1 MDFSSL
7 GETNF
12 IKMFRKNVVSLF
24 LFVLLAAFLLAFTY
38 IVRNAD
44 SPQKTAQQLGNLISE
59 RNDVIRRVSD
69 SLSKEVLFLKPSSNL
84 FESRVS
90 DLIQQLDEYVNV
102 AIYDKN
108 ELRFWSGHQYFPN
121 FSSFSQLQDGV
132 FSDPASQSIYLI
144 SDTAYNTIRI
154 IVFDLVYERHFIE
167 NQLIAN
173 GFSSKYKKFAGNF
186 TAEMN
191 TSAGVG
197 VYDKENKLLFKIT
210 KSDLSRA
217 NSNRATT
224 AGLLFILLALI
235 SLLYFFGARVLD
247 GLKTRHKT
255 LAFFV
260 LALVLPVFVIKS
272 RLFESLFGVI
282 NFDSSLIFQNLALP
296 SLLVF
301 AHGFLSFSIFIITNK
316 KFSDKSE
323 KPWYSIFTVFFVTI
337 LSVIQFLVVNEIF
350 LALGAS
356 FTLSKILS
364 INTLDIVFIVSVAL
378 FSCANILLMLFW
390 GNALNLTFF
399 SKRYRLLL
407 ILAIVLIF
415 SLIILILN
423 FSFALL
429 VFISTTILFLFIT
442 AGLSKSTKHTWFLS
456 VIGLIIIFSIQ
467 LTYAA
472 YQSTIKFSLQ
482 NQQLSAQQL
491 SLEND
496 PLFEYLWRQTSQAL
510 MEDQHI
516 SDFLLNSKQGDTLN
530 ESDLS
535 TYLKNRI
542 LPDYFKKYDIE
553 ITTCYSDSYLLM
565 GNQSQK
571 THCNTY
577 FQELLKAG
585 GTATEQDGLFL
596 MKNNLQGIY
605 YLANVPYLTVS
616 EGDSLFANLYFEF
629 FLKFIPEGLGFPE
642 LLIDEQNGFTN
653 DFALYSIATYIDGEL
668 VYKTGTYL
676 YPTKYSAF
684 NPGASATFSAGKY
697 RHVVHSPNRNKQI
710 VVSQPGLSNSE
721 VIAPFSI
728 FLILMAI
735 PLFIVLFLHSDHRLL
750 FHQVKTFRFRLQALI
765 VSSLLGS
772 LIIIG
777 FATIYYLS
785 NVYKE
790 KNEDFLFERTQS
802 ILIEL
807 EHKLKDEDINK
818 PELKDYLHQLLL
830 KFSLV
835 FFSDINLY
843 NIDGK
848 LIATSRYN
856 VFDEH
861 LLSEQMNPVAY
872 KKLAADEVLYFI
884 QTEKI
889 GSAAYLSSYVP
900 FRNNMGEVMA
910 FINLPYFARETK
922 MRTEVTSL
930 IITYLNLF
938 LLLASVAVFF
948 VLILSRRL
956 LKPLQLIQDK
966 MKSLRIGKA
975 NEKIIWNSKDE
986 LGQLVEEYNN
996 LIDELAVSAERLA
1009 QSERES
1015 AWREMARQVAHEI
1028 KNPLTPMRLSV
1039 QYLLRAWNDKDEN
1052 IDSKIKSI
1060 SQTLLNQIDTLSS
1073 IASAFSDFARM
1084 PSNVSDEVDISA
1096 LIHDLVVLFES
1107 NSSIQFSVNVPAE
1120 RLFVNAD
1127 KSALNRI
1134 FTNLIKNSIQ
1144 AIGEKT
1150 GGKIEID
1157 LSSKENHLVI
1167 VLSDNGKG
1175 MLPEESEHVFSPY
1188 FTTKTSGMGIGLA
1201 MTKNLINGAG
1211 GEIWFETAAGVG
1223 TKFFIRLPLHTA

>member
-1 MDFSSL
+1 M
-7 GETNF
+7 
-12 IKMFRKNVVSLF
+12 
-24 LFVLLAAFLLAFTY
+24 
-38 IVRNAD
+38 
-44 SPQKTAQQLGNLISE
+44 
-59 RNDVIRRVSD
+59 
-69 SLSKEVLFLKPSSNL
+69 
-84 FESRVS
+84 
-90 DLIQQLDEYVNV
+90 
-102 AIYDKN
+102 
-108 ELRFWSGHQYFPN
+108 
-121 FSSFSQLQDGV
+121 
-132 FSDPASQSIYLI
+132 
-144 SDTAYNTIRI
+144 
-154 IVFDLVYERHFIE
+154 
-167 NQLIAN
+167 
-173 GFSSKYKKFAGNF
+173 
-186 TAEMN
+186 
-191 TSAGVG
+191 
-197 VYDKENKLLFKIT
+197 
-210 KSDLSRA
+210 
-217 NSNRATT
+217 
-224 AGLLFILLALI
+224 
-235 SLLYFFGARVLD
+235 
-247 GLKTRHKT
+247 
-255 LAFFV
+255 
-260 LALVLPVFVIKS
+260 
-272 RLFESLFGVI
+272 
-282 NFDSSLIFQNLALP
+282 
-296 SLLVF
+296 
-301 AHGFLSFSIFIITNK
+301 
-316 KFSDKSE
+316 
-323 KPWYSIFTVFFVTI
+323 
-337 LSVIQFLVVNEIF
+337 
-350 LALGAS
+350 
-356 FTLSKILS
+356 
-364 INTLDIVFIVSVAL
+364 
-378 FSCANILLMLFW
+378 
-390 GNALNLTFF
+390 
-399 SKRYRLLL
+399 
-407 ILAIVLIF
+407 
-415 SLIILILN
+415 
-423 FSFALL
+423 
-429 VFISTTILFLFIT
+429 
-442 AGLSKSTKHTWFLS
+442 
-456 VIGLIIIFSIQ
+456 Q

-472 YQSTIKFSLQ
+472 YQSTIKTSLQ

-491 SLEND
+491 SIEND
-496 PLFEYLWRQTSQAL
+496 PLFEYLWRQTSLAL
-510 MEDQHI
+510 NNDKQI
-516 SDFLLNSKQGDTLN
+516 SDILLNSKQNDSIGED
-530 ESDLS
+530 DLS
-535 TYLKNRI
+535 TYIKNQV

-571 THCNTY
+571 IHCNTY
-577 FQELLKAG
+577 FQELLKSG
-585 GTATEQDGLFL
+585 GTATESDGLFL

-605 YLANVPYLTVS
+605 YLAKVPYLAIS
-616 EGDSLFANLYFEF
+616 EGDSIFTNLYFEF

-653 DFALYSIATYIDGEL
+653 DFALYSIATYIDNEL

-676 YPTKYSAF
+676 YPTKYNTF
-684 NPGASATFSAGKY
+684 NPGASATFNAGKY
-697 RHVVHSPNRNKQI
+697 RHVVHCPNGNKQI
-710 VVSQPGLSNSE
+710 VVSQPGLSNAE

-735 PLFIVLFLHSDHRLL
+735 PLFIVLIHHSGHRQLL
-750 FHQVKTFRFRLQALI
+750 QEVKTFRFRLQALI

-777 FATIYYLS
+777 LATIYYLA

-861 LLSEQMNPVAY
+861 LLSEQMNPVAFN
-872 KKLAADEVLYFI
+872 KLVSDEVLYFI
-884 QTEKI
+884 QTERI
-889 GSAAYLSSYVP
+889 GSVAYLSSYVP

-910 FINLPYFARETK
+910 YINLPYFARETK

-930 IITYLNLF
+930 IITYLSLF

-1039 QYLLRAWNDKDEN
+1039 QYLLRAWNDNDDN

-1060 SQTLLNQIDTLSS
+1060 SQTLINQIDTLSS

-1084 PSNVSDEVDISA
+1084 PSNMSDEVDITA
-1096 LIHDLVVLFES
+1096 LINDLVVLFES
-1107 NSSIQFSVNVPAE
+1107 NSSIQFAVKAPTE
-1120 RLFVNAD
+1120 RLLVKAD

-1144 AIGEKT
+1144 AIGERT

-1157 LSSKENHLVI
+1157 LTSNENHVVI

-1201 MTKNLINGAG
+1201 MTKNLIAGAG

-1223 TKFFIRLPLHTA
+1223 TKFYIKLPLHTA